1 MSLRRFV
8 FKNET
13 LRIQE
18 FAFVC
23 KNLKLMARGNF
34 RFMISSKIIEDGRFW
49 TVCYAR
55 DDDVEQVGVGRAE
68 PCEKAGPPSMIQ
80 VRFSS
85 CDQIW
90 LDLSLD
96 GNDILTNVLI

>member
-1 MSLRRFV
+1 
-8 FKNET
+8 
-13 LRIQE
+13 
-18 FAFVC
+18 
-23 KNLKLMARGNF
+23 
-34 RFMISSKIIEDGRFW
+34 MISSKIIEDGRFW

-96 GNDILTNVLI
+96 RNDNYQSFKIDSLFLKVETLF